1 MKTKKMSNLL
11 LMSSLTSL
19 LLMSCSGT
27 SGEIEPN
34 ACNCGNLYSGK
45 FNPSNI
51 EYTAEELN
59 NGDKM
64 REDVDKFIELGKACA
79 IKYGKLSDVE
89 KELAKGSTSLATIPK
104 IDQAVASAK
113 SECN

>member
-1 MKTKKMSNLL
+1 MNFKNGRLL
-11 LMSSLTSL
+11 FITASIVGVLIS
-19 LLMSCSGT
+19 SCSGT
-27 SGEIEPN
+27 SGEIEPT
-34 ACNCGNLYSGK
+34 ACNCGDLYSGK

-64 REDVDKFIELGKACA
+64 REDVDKFVELGKACA
-79 IKYGKLSDVE
+79 IKFGNLSEIE
-89 KELAKGSTSLATIPK
+89 KELVKGSTSLSTIPN
-104 IDQAVASAK
+104 IDQAVDNAK